1 MWSSILFG
9 MKMYDIINYTDCS
22 ELQQQEI
29 FNLRNHPEIR
39 KWMTNP
45 EQISWKSHLSFVGKL
60 RQSDDRIYYAV
71 YQNSKLVGTYN
82 LTRESDGVWE
92 RGIITSPLFQG
103 SGSTIEMEKYIL
115 GNLPS
120 DKFKWITA
128 KVKLDNVRSIR
139 YHKKVGYQEYHRNKE
154 YIYFKLNINMIQKS
168 VLLGGGKNLTSNDCL
183 TQMALIISLVS
194 RKKRYSICK

>member
-1 MWSSILFG
+1 
-9 MKMYDIINYTDCS
+9 MKMYNIINYKDCS
-22 ELQQQEI
+22 ELQHQEI

-45 EQISWKSHLSFVGKL
+45 ELISWQSHLVFIEKL
-60 RQSDDRIYYAV
+60 RHSDDRIYYAV

-82 LTRESDGVWE
+82 LTLESDGVWE
-92 RGIITSPLFQG
+92 RGIITSPSFQG
-103 SGSTIEMEKYIL
+103 SGSTAVMEKYIL

-128 KVKLDNVRSIR
+128 KVKIDNVRSIR
-139 YHKKVGYQEYHRNKE
+139 YHEKVGYQENYRDKE

-168 VLLGGGKNLTSNDCL
+168 VMGGGKNLTSNDCL
-183 TQMALIISLVS
+183 TQMAMIISLVCLQ
-194 RKKRYSICK
+194 KRYSICK